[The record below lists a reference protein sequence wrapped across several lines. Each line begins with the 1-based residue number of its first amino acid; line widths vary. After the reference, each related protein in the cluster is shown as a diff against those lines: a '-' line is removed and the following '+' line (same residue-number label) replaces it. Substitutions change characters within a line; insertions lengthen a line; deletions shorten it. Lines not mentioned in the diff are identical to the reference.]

1 MLEVFNYVVVADCD
15 VEGNVIRAQDSDS
28 ERVNKRCTSSL
39 IFQGKSC

>member
-1 MLEVFNYVVVADCD
+1 MQKVFNYVVMAEWG
-15 VEGNVIRAQDSDS
+15 VEGNVIRSQDSDS